1 MPKQH
6 AFSPT
11 GYYVEQ
17 AINNLISETQAA
29 TRAVKNFFSKYS
41 WREVRDPGVSGVI
54 ANDGRRI
61 DTYIEGW
68 GNVYCVLSEARD
80 GDTVI
85 KNYNEL
91 YDTAQSYRR
100 DIIHVKRLSGSNW
113 AEFTA
118 DGYAIMHYSPN
129 RGETQS
135 VTFAFFSNNNMPVC
149 GAKKFI
155 ERMPSIFSGYEKK
168 KKKKRK
174 WYGVGVTLKGAINSF
189 ITVGSV
195 WVLGYAGA
203 ALGAAL
209 KAGTALTSLAGIG
222 AIGGVV
228 AGIGGVITT
237 FGNIAGSTTLRA
249 IGLKISAAGAIM
261 SFGGSISTFTSPAAA
276 NANASILPN
285 YSVANSQAL
294 SQTTSLYQ
302 NVSVASFA
310 SPVNSLKS
318 LNNSFLYITK
328 GLNFVSDTLD
338 TINAVKN
345 LIAPFRQPNAY
356 KDEDMPLANA
366 SEEEKHVVG
375 VSEDFDALEEEG
387 FFVRRFFDRDVE
399 YDLGLEAGT
408 IMSNDGSL
416 LKNEV

>member
-6 AFSPT
+6 DFSPT
-11 GYYVEQ
+11 GDYVGQ
-17 AINNLISETQAA
+17 ALNNLISETQAA

-80 GDTVI
+80 GNTII
-85 KNYNEL
+85 KNYNDR

-100 DIIHVKRLSGSNW
+100 NIIHVR
-113 AEFTA
+113 
-118 DGYAIMHYSPN
+118 
-129 RGETQS
+129 Q
-135 VTFAFFSNNNMPVC
+135 NNMPVC
-149 GAKKFI
+149 GAKNFI

-261 SFGGSISTFTSPAAA
+261 SFGGSISTFTTPAAA

-310 SPVNSLKS
+310 SPINSLKS

-345 LIAPFRQPNAY
+345 LIAPFRQPNTY

-366 SEEEKHVVG
+366 TEDEKHVVG

-387 FFVRRFFDRDVE
+387 FSVRRFFDRDVE

-416 LKNEV
+416 LNNKV